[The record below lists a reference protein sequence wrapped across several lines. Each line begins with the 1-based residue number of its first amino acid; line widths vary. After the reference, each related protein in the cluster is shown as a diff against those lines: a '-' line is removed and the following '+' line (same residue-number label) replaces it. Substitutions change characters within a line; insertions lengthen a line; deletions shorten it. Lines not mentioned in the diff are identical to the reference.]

1 MSVNERAT
9 KLVIHAEGK
18 MTRGIGIGCMIMA
31 AIGMLAAQASGKQ
44 LSAMQVAS
52 KIQAFYV
59 RTNDFQAGFRQE
71 YFSKAL
77 GRKRSSTGFVYIK
90 KPGMMRWD
98 YKTPRAKHF
107 VVDGKALYVYD
118 PDLMQVMRDKSF
130 SGSRLTGA
138 VNFLWGK
145 GNLGKEFVI
154 TFSKRK
160 DLGGPDRYVL
170 QLVPRKKARFKK
182 LIFVVDAKTYSVSE
196 TIVEDPGGNVN
207 HVFFDHVSTNV
218 GLKDSS
224 FHFDIPAG
232 VDVIDIPHGEGA
244 IR

>member
-1 MSVNERAT
+1 
-9 KLVIHAEGK
+9 
-18 MTRGIGIGCMIMA
+18 MTRTCRIGSVIIV
-31 AIGMLAAQASGKQ
+31 AITLLAAQALGKG
-44 LSAMQVAS
+44 LSAMQVAR
-52 KIQAFYV
+52 KIQGFYDS
-59 RTNDFQAGFRQE
+59 TNDFQAGFRQE

-98 YKTPRAKHF
+98 YKTPRPKHF

-138 VNFLWGK
+138 VSFLWGK
-145 GNLGKEFVI
+145 GNLGKEFEI

-160 DLGGPDRYVL
+160 DLGGPGRYVL

-182 LIFVVDAKTYSVSE
+182 LIFVVDAKSFSVSE
-196 TIVEDPGGNVN
+196 TIIEDPGGNVN
-207 HVFFDHVSTNV
+207 HVFFDHVSINV
-218 GLKDSS
+218 GLKDSA
-224 FHFDIPAG
+224 FLFDIPAG
-232 VDVIDIPHGEGA
+232 VDVIEIPHGQEA
-244 IR
+244 IQ